1 MGMGTSSNIL
11 LSLILSV
18 ILLSGIASFQPF
30 AFANGEDEKE
40 DEKIKTFESECAKK
54 LDKKNLNLDGLF
66 CLAIFA
72 LQQSIADLQNQ
83 FDVLFVQKDL
93 DTPVLFLQVDPGSE
107 APALVVNDGTNDV
120 FTVNKDGSIQIGSS
134 TVVLNPDGT
143 VTGGPL
149 LLEAGSKV
157 DGNLIVAPSPPC
169 NNKDL
174 TQLKGGNWKCSKPA
188 DIVASVGILPG
199 SSGITEFVIEL
210 GPGMVTAKFPA
221 FEVLQDFKITGL
233 PTSTKEYTIPI
244 NLIRLEADMATDFAS
259 FEIILEESSDGVDF
273 SQFFFIGTQEPTLGY
288 LTKNNFAVNRDQII
302 IEAGDTE
309 KFFRLIGRTFDL
321 NPTFPTG
328 SFENLKLVINLLLPE
343 GATVT
348 II

>member
-93 DTPVLFLQVDPGSE
+93 DTPVLFLQVDPDSRE
-107 APALVVNDGTNDV
+107 PALVVNDGINDV
-120 FTVNKDGSIQIGSS
+120 FTVNKDGSIQIGSN
-134 TVVLNPDGT
+134 TIVLNPDGT

-149 LLEAGSKV
+149 LLEVGSKV
-157 DGNLIVAPSPPC
+157 DGNLIVAPSSPC

-174 TQLKGGNWKCSKPA
+174 AQLKGGNWKCTKPEDIGSAAPNLVVLHYEQKDLIVVPASLFRPTINQLAVWEIVKDPTVAIDYVTILYDMSTYGQVRSTSGSFNVETGFFRSK
-188 DIVASVGILPG
+188 DITFSPTGMNWDTIDTINSG
-199 SSGITEFVIEL
+199 SSTGFVGKLEIDEAITINSNINFI
-210 GPGMVTAKFPA
+210 A
-221 FEVLQDFKITGL
+221 FGTSNPFSGSGAGEVKEMTGTMTIHL
-233 PTSTKEYTIPI
+233 PFGQTIKRV
-244 NLIRLEADMATDFAS
+244 L
-259 FEIILEESSDGVDF
+259 
-273 SQFFFIGTQEPTLGY
+273 
-288 LTKNNFAVNRDQII
+288 
-302 IEAGDTE
+302 
-309 KFFRLIGRTFDL
+309 
-321 NPTFPTG
+321 
-328 SFENLKLVINLLLPE
+328 
-343 GATVT
+343 
-348 II
+348 